1 MTNREMSPPGRS
13 YRLPAVCSNQDWRG
27 GGRGMG
33 ESRCTPV
40 LSQRKGDFCTWF
52 PFCLGNVKSFF
63 CSGRL
68 RALPAFNSLQ
78 AGKGALNLIF
88 LPNSHLNAKPI
99 EFLRL
104 SLGCVS
110 LPPPLCLCP
119 CPVLV
124 VVAWHQCLDSPHFC
138 VSRFLPRLPCAFHY
152 HANKLESCLTRTPH
166 TLC

>member
-1 MTNREMSPPGRS
+1 MTNREMSPPGHS

-27 GGRGMG
+27 GGKGMG

-40 LSQRKGDFCTWF
+40 LSQRKGDFSTWF
-52 PFCLGNVKSFF
+52 PLCLGNFKSFF
-63 CSGRL
+63 YSGRL

-119 CPVLV
+119 CPRPRRGGLASAPGQSPLLCILV
-124 VVAWHQCLDSPHFC
+124 PAEAALCLS
-138 VSRFLPRLPCAFHY
+138 LPR
-152 HANKLESCLTRTPH
+152 
-166 TLC
+166 